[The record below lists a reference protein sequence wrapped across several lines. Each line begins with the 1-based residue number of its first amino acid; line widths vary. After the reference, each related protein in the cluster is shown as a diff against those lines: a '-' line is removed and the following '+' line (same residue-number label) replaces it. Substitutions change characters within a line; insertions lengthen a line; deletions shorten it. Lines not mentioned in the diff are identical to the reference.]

1 MLHGLISRAI
11 CPRAGSNYAPVMPD
25 EKDDREPFQNLLRA
39 AQRFADGCE
48 ARLSEDI
55 LEKLRDELADAL
67 KQMDED
73 AKRKR

>member
-1 MLHGLISRAI
+1 LPKRTQRIMLLPMA
-11 CPRAGSNYAPVMPD
+11 D

-48 ARLSEDI
+48 ARLSEDE
-55 LEKLRDELADAL
+55 LERLRDELADAL

>member
-1 MLHGLISRAI
+1 MLNLTSLR
-11 CPRAGSNYAPVMPD
+11 PSAGSNYAPVMPD

-48 ARLSEDI
+48 ARLSEDK
-55 LEKLRDELADAL
+55 LEKLRDELADAV

>member
-1 MLHGLISRAI
+1 MA
-11 CPRAGSNYAPVMPD
+11 D
-25 EKDDREPFQNLLRA
+25 EKDDREAFQNLLRA

-48 ARLSEDI
+48 ARLSEDE